1 MKKLILF
8 LALALIVAFALYSCN
23 ASDTGPDAKNAEGAD
38 GANGADEEKQSEN
51 EGAPSGTVPD
61 GLGEYDFGGYEFRI
75 LGRSTDVHP
84 QYIDSETINGELIND
99 AIYVRNRAVEE
110 RFGIKIKSIV
120 VFETAP
126 ETDNANSTPLVRK
139 SVNAGEDICD
149 IAMLH
154 MMDAGTLASENLF
167 IDWYTVPNVDLSKP
181 WWDKGVAEGLTI
193 GGRLYLNTGDFN
205 LDNYDF
211 TWGMA
216 FNKMLWKDYGFA
228 DVYQTVKE
236 GNWTLDYFMETIKG
250 ATKDLDGDGVY
261 TEADQWG
268 FIAIDRGGLTNF
280 MFASG
285 QRVFAQDGE
294 GGFALALNTPQM
306 QQVIEKTY
314 EIYHENNSA
323 YVFSSSVSY
332 FPETQP
338 LDMFAQNKGL
348 IVSARIAAMPILRSM
363 ETDFGII
370 PQPKFDQ
377 AQSDYLSFSDG
388 HASMMTIPV
397 TAAANIDKIGV
408 IIEALSAE
416 NYNTVIK
423 SYYDINLSTK
433 LVRDEESSE
442 MLDIIIANRIFD
454 IGYVYNGV
462 TGNLGTLINELINA
476 KKTTFASTLESR
488 EASVEKALDKLLE
501 NFAKYD

>member
-1 MKKLILF
+1 MRKLMLF
-8 LALALIVAFALYSCN
+8 LGLAAVFALYSC
-23 ASDTGPDAKNAEGAD
+23 SDSGLEAKNTESTNDNTNEAKQGEN
-38 GANGADEEKQSEN
+38 NGSASM
-51 EGAPSGTVPD
+51 AVSD

-75 LGRSTDVHP
+75 LTRSTDVHP

-99 AIYVRNRAVEE
+99 AIYMRNRTVEE
-110 RFGIKIKSIV
+110 RFDVKIKSIV

-126 ETDNANSTPLVRK
+126 ETDNANSTPLVRR
-139 SVNAGEDICD
+139 SVNAGEDLCD

-154 MMDAGTLASENLF
+154 MMDAGTLAAENLF
-167 IDWYTVPNVDLSKP
+167 IDWNVVPNVDLSKP

-216 FNKMLWKDYGFA
+216 FNKMLWQDYGFA

-236 GNWTLDYFMETIKG
+236 GKWSLDYFMEIIKS
-250 ATKDLDGDGVY
+250 ATKDLDGDGNF
-261 TEADQWG
+261 TESDQWG

-280 MFASG
+280 MFASD
-285 QRVFAQDGE
+285 QRVFVNDGE
-294 GGFALALNTPQM
+294 GGFVLVLNTPRM
-306 QQVIEKTY
+306 QQIVEKTY
-314 EIYHENNSA
+314 EIYHGNNST

-370 PQPKFDQ
+370 PQPKFDE
-377 AQSDYLSFSDG
+377 AQSEYLSFSDG
-388 HASMMTIPV
+388 HASMMTIPK
-397 TAAANIDKIGV
+397 TAAANIEKLGV

-442 MLDIIIANRIFD
+442 MLDIIIGSRIFD

-462 TGNLGTLINELINA
+462 TGNLGTMINDLINQ
-476 KKTTFASTLESR
+476 KKTTFTSTMESR

-501 NFAKYD
+501 NFAKDE